1 MSDSATR
8 RSHHD
13 DWSRYS
19 VAIGLLLVIA
29 GASLERLA
37 PALRGNVRFIWAIVM
52 VATISVAVLRMVAQW
67 LKAGVMIEFGR
78 LRDAPR

>member
-1 MSDSATR
+1 MMT
-8 RSHHD
+8 
-13 DWSRYS
+13 WFMYS
-19 VAIGLLLVIA
+19 VAIGLLLVLA

-52 VATISVAVLRMVAQW
+52 VATISVAVLRMVAQR